1 MIREILKVLSKP
13 GIYFGKVQGK
23 SRNKYSLRF
32 DLQGIYLY
40 HTFTLDVPSGKEEG
54 GGETHSPSP
63 FKHKLPFYLTQ
74 LEKFFTL
81 KGVFAKNDIGSRRII
96 IAFDRY

>member
-54 GGETHSPSP
+54 GG
-63 FKHKLPFYLTQ
+63 
-74 LEKFFTL
+74 
-81 KGVFAKNDIGSRRII
+81 
-96 IAFDRY
+96 

>member
-23 SRNKYSLRF
+23 CRNKYSLRF

-40 HTFTLDVPSGKEEG
+40 HTFTLDVPSGEG
-54 GGETHSPSP
+54 GGEPTRPPPKVPFLFHSALELLY
-63 FKHKLPFYLTQ
+63 FKGSIR
-74 LEKFFTL
+74 EK
-81 KGVFAKNDIGSRRII
+81 
-96 IAFDRY
+96 

>member
-54 GGETHSPSP
+54 GGVNSLPP
-63 FKHKLPFYLTQ
+63 FKHKVPFYLIQ

-81 KGVFAKNDIGSRRII
+81 KGVSAKNDIGLRRII